1 LDTAYLI
8 QLAISATAVAMLVGL
23 AHLATHGRGAP
34 PLDDAAARRWLA
46 DEFPGREIEG
56 VWVAADGRGVV
67 AKSGDQALI
76 LSHMGDG
83 YAARQVEWSKV
94 LAARPQNGRIRIALA
109 DVTAPKAVL
118 AFPAWPPQELAA

>member
-23 AHLATHGRGAP
+23 AHLATRGRGAP
-34 PLDDAAARRWLA
+34 PLDEAAALRWLA

-56 VWVAADGRGVV
+56 VWVAADGRGAV
-67 AKSGDQALI
+67 AKSSDQALI